1 VSSIGG
7 SVENVAPSGKQST
20 ARDAHRSRHLHRLID
35 VVLAMVWFGYA
46 WATLSLWQET
56 GAPVPLILLVRNSTL
71 MLLFLARRPP
81 KEASTSVKEWS
92 VVLVSTLSGF
102 LFVGGTIVAEGLALP
117 LMVVSAILMT
127 VSILALGRSFGIVP
141 ANRGIKSG
149 GPYRIV
155 RHPIYSCYVL
165 FDIGYL
171 MGAPTIHNGVIF
183 IAVVVSLYMR
193 ARYEEKFLRADPA
206 YLAYARQTRSMFL
219 PGLL

>member
-1 VSSIGG
+1 M
-7 SVENVAPSGKQST
+7 VA
-20 ARDAHRSRHLHRLID
+20 
-35 VVLAMVWFGYA
+35 VVWFGSA

-56 GAPVPLILLVRNSTL
+56 RAPVPLILLVRNSTL
-71 MLLFLARRPP
+71 TLLFLARRPP
-81 KEASTSVKEWS
+81 KEASTSVKEWC
-92 VVLVSTLSGF
+92 VAVVSTLSGY
-102 LFVGGTIVAEGLALP
+102 LFVGGTMVAEGLALP

-171 MGAPTIHNGVIF
+171 MGAPTFRNGLVF
-183 IAVVVSLYMR
+183 VAVVVSLYVR
-193 ARYEEKFLRADPA
+193 ARYEEKFLLRADPA
-206 YLAYARQTRSMFL
+206 YQAYARQTRSMFV
-219 PGLL
+219 PGIL